1 MLSSSTNN
9 SRESTCCN
17 KAAGPEYL
25 NETISKLIKLKV
37 FLFWEGRILTLPCRT
52 VPWQK
57 LKDSLTFLFDDKA
70 ELYERALIAYVALQ
84 MLLEKPRMLFNINGL
99 SEKW

>member
-1 MLSSSTNN
+1 M
-9 SRESTCCN
+9 
-17 KAAGPEYL
+17 
-25 NETISKLIKLKV
+25 
-37 FLFWEGRILTLPCRT
+37 
-52 VPWQK
+52 PWQK

>member
-1 MLSSSTNN
+1 MLSSSTND

-37 FLFWEGRILTLPCRT
+37 FLFWEGRILTLP
-52 VPWQK
+52 WQK

-70 ELYERALIAYVALQ
+70 ELYERALIAYMALQ

>member
-1 MLSSSTNN
+1 M
-9 SRESTCCN
+9 
-17 KAAGPEYL
+17 
-25 NETISKLIKLKV
+25 
-37 FLFWEGRILTLPCRT
+37 PCRT

-70 ELYERALIAYVALQ
+70 ELYERALIAYMALQ